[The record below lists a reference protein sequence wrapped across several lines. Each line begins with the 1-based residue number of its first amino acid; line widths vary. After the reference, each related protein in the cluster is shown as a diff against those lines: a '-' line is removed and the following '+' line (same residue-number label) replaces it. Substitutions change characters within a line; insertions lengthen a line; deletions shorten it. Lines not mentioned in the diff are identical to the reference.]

1 MRILQNNS
9 AGTAKRTEAEGKVSL
24 TMLMRKYEDN
34 GETYFVAECLEI
46 SGCVADGDTED
57 KAAANLSEAI
67 RECVEVIFEDSLR
80 LAAKVAAPDRDYVG
94 ITSQRTVKVAI
105 PELRVA

>member
-1 MRILQNNS
+1 MSTLQSSLSGS
-9 AGTAKRTEAEGKVSL
+9 AQPNKVEGKVSL
-24 TMLMRKYEDN
+24 TMLLRKYEDN

-46 SGCVADGDTED
+46 PGCVADGQTED
-57 KAAANLSEAI
+57 EAANNLNGAI
-67 RECVEVIFEDSLR
+67 QACVEVIFEDSLK
-80 LAAKVAAPDRDYVG
+80 LAAKGAAPDRDYVG